1 MVNEIRYI
9 QLIDL
14 LTLES
19 RLLDGL
25 YEDKLLILRKY
36 MQITIIFYF
45 ILHNLSTMNF
55 PIEKLASLLS
65 VCQSFTKTLRH
76 LTLWLPR
83 WSYVTGHGFSCD
95 ATGSLATG
103 ALELT
108 IVKIEWKSTVRA
120 FWI

>member
-25 YEDKLLILRKY
+25 YEDKLLMLRKY

-76 LTLWLPR
+76 LTL
-83 WSYVTGHGFSCD
+83 
-95 ATGSLATG
+95 
-103 ALELT
+103 
-108 IVKIEWKSTVRA
+108 
-120 FWI
+120 